1 MGIKILASIF
11 ISTSIF
17 ATAVLVNKKFK
28 KQSINDYSAKQTT
41 DKPNLFYNNKIGS
54 FYKDV
59 NRKHLLFHKIINPG
73 ITRFKRNKNKYFD
86 TVTPVVVYKNA
97 NPGLNIDEEF
107 KNELINV
114 YC

>member
-17 ATAVLVNKKFK
+17 ATAVLLNKKFK
-28 KQSINDYSAKQTT
+28 KQNINYCNTKQSVHKANFIY
-41 DKPNLFYNNKIGS
+41 DNKIGS
-54 FYKDV
+54 FYNDTK
-59 NRKHLLFHKIINPG
+59 RKHLLFHKIINPG
-73 ITRFKRNKNKYFD
+73 ITRLKKNKNKYFR
-86 TVTPVVVYKNA
+86 TITPIVVYKNS